1 MADDNKYSPEEIRE
15 AQEELDKLKAK
26 SEELT
31 EEDKKRRK
39 ELELIIGLMKEQD
52 KYQSKRLDDL
62 KGEIEILERALATDN
77 ERYAS
82 AERHRALQQ
91 IRLERDEL
99 MLENIRQKLISQKE
113 LTEEEQEAYKAAGGT
128 KEELDKT
135 LNITSDLLA
144 AKRKFN
150 KEIIQGS
157 PLLAKSKKIAAEML
171 VILDSQHKMQYAINK
186 ANAAGDAI
194 LTKTFG
200 LMVETMKEAEE
211 VFSDFRRT
219 MQLGDDYETRIT
231 QTTQALSAYGVTV
244 KDAAEAQ
251 NALIKTTTDFTL
263 MTKSEQDALV
273 HSAALAGEL
282 GVAYGDFAQGIQNST
297 KFFNQGATQAIQTQG
312 ELAATARMLGR
323 DQTECA
329 AQFAKSGHQFAKF
342 GAQGVKAFKDLAHI
356 QKITGMELEKV
367 LAITNKF
374 DTFEGAAEQAGK
386 LNAALGGNMVNAMD
400 LMMATDPAER
410 FGMIRDSILDAG
422 LTFDDMSYYQKQFYA
437 ESLGLSD
444 VSDLALV
451 LAGDMDNLA
460 GASNQSAEEI
470 RDQAQRA
477 ADAQNVMD
485 SFKNILVEM
494 GTAVLGLYQ
503 GLSKMTGG
511 LIENRR
517 VIQGLIIAYGIY
529 KTISIALTLAE
540 MASKAGKI
548 LSTAATMADS
558 VATGVNT
565 AAKAANTA
573 GTAADTGVV
582 IANTAAETANT
593 AAVGA
598 NTVAGTAATAAK
610 ATMIPTLLAFGA
622 AILMIGV
629 GLGIMALGFSQLDM
643 AQLAGMGA
651 ILVGIAV
658 GAKFMAAGLGVLGT
672 TLAAPPVAIGMAI
685 FAGLLIS
692 IGASIFMVGAGIA
705 IAAAGIGFM
714 ADGFAKMFQHIDLE
728 KVAATAALFGV
739 LYLGAGLGYAAALGI
754 AAIGL
759 ALGGLTIALKFM
771 EFKKL
776 EQVTGFMT
784 AFTDFEVA
792 SIYAVTE
799 ALSDMA
805 KTIDEMDMK
814 KTIALETVLA
824 TTAVVGA
831 TMGPAL
837 MLPMM
842 VAGAVGGGVTAAM
855 QATAAQPAAGG
866 GGTTTTRTPLIIKL
880 GDTGDTL
887 QKFIIETV
895 GNEVKVVNS

>member
-135 LNITSDLLA
+135 LSITSDLLA

-157 PLLAKSKKIAAEML
+157 PLLAKSKKIAADML
-171 VILDSQHKMQYAINK
+171 VVLDSQHKMQYAINK
-186 ANAAGDAI
+186 ASAAGDAI

-263 MTKSEQDALV
+263 MTKNEQDALV

-323 DQTECA
+323 DQTEFA

-356 QKITGMELEKV
+356 QKITGMEMEKV

-460 GASNQSAEEI
+460 GAANQSSEEI
-470 RDQAQRA
+470 REQKRRA
-477 ADAQNVMD
+477 AEAQSVMD

-494 GTAVLGLYQ
+494 GTAALGLYQ
-503 GLSKMTGG
+503 GLSTLTGG

-517 VIQGLIIAYGIY
+517 VIQVLIGVYGIY
-529 KTISIALTLAE
+529 KTISIALTLVE

-548 LSTAATMADS
+548 LSTAATVTDS
-558 VATGVNT
+558 QQTALNSAAKTKHT
-565 AAKAANTA
+565 AAL
-573 GTAADTGVV
+573 AADT
-582 IANTAAETANT
+582 TAL
-593 AAVGA
+593 GA
-598 NTVAGTAATAAK
+598 NSTALGVNSTALGTNSGAMKKAGKAK
-610 ATMIPTLLAFGA
+610 AGMGPALIAFGA
-622 AILMIGV
+622 AILMIGAGV
-629 GLGIMALGFSQLDM
+629 YFAATGMANLAESVSNLDSNELDAFSNSLIFLGVALGTVMAIIVLIGVLASGPQILGIMGVAAAFMMMGVGVAL
-643 AQLAGMGA
+643 
-651 ILVGIAV
+651 
-658 GAKFMAAGLGVLGT
+658 
-672 TLAAPPVAIGMAI
+672 
-685 FAGLLIS
+685 
-692 IGASIFMVGAGIA
+692 
-705 IAAAGIGFM
+705 AAAGIGYM
-714 ADGFAKMFQHIDLE
+714 AEGFAKMFQHIDLE
-728 KVAATAALFGV
+728 KVAATAVLFGV

-759 ALGGLTIALKFM
+759 ALGGLTLALKFM
-771 EFKKL
+771 NFKKL

>member
-31 EEDKKRRK
+31 EEEKKRRK

-113 LTEEEQEAYKAAGGT
+113 LTEEEQEAFKAAGGT
-128 KEELDKT
+128 LEKLDKT

-150 KEIIQGS
+150 KELIQGS
-157 PLLAKSKKIAAEML
+157 PLLAKSKKIAADML

-231 QTTQALSAYGVTV
+231 ETTQALSAYGVTV

-263 MTKSEQDALV
+263 MTKREQDALV

-323 DQTECA
+323 DQTEFA

-356 QKITGMELEKV
+356 QKITGMEMEKV

-460 GASNQSAEEI
+460 GAANQSSEEI
-470 RDQAQRA
+470 REQKRRA
-477 ADAQNVMD
+477 AEAQSVMD

-494 GTAVLGLYQ
+494 GTAALGLYQ
-503 GLSKMTGG
+503 GLSTLTGG

-517 VIQGLIIAYGIY
+517 VIQGLIIVYGIY

-548 LSTAATMADS
+548 LSTAATVTDS
-558 VATGVNT
+558 QQTALNT
-565 AAKAANTA
+565 AAKTKH
-573 GTAADTGVV
+573 TAALTADT
-582 IANTAAETANT
+582 TAL
-593 AAVGA
+593 GA
-598 NTVAGTAATAAK
+598 NSTALGVNSTALGTNSGAMKKAGKAK
-610 ATMIPTLLAFGA
+610 AGMVPTLLAFGA
-622 AILMIGV
+622 AILMIGAGV
-629 GLGIMALGFSQLDM
+629 YFAATGMANLADSVANLNPSQLDAFSDSLIYLGIALGTVMAIIVLIGVLATGPQVLGIMGVAAAFMMMGVGVAL
-643 AQLAGMGA
+643 
-651 ILVGIAV
+651 
-658 GAKFMAAGLGVLGT
+658 
-672 TLAAPPVAIGMAI
+672 
-685 FAGLLIS
+685 
-692 IGASIFMVGAGIA
+692 
-705 IAAAGIGFM
+705 AAAGVGLM
-714 ADGFAKMFQHIDLE
+714 AEGFAKMFQTVDLE
-728 KVAATAALFGV
+728 KVVAIVALFGV

-759 ALGGLTIALKFM
+759 ALGGLTLALKFM
-771 EFKKL
+771 NFKKL

-866 GGTTTTRTPLIIKL
+866 GGTTTTRTPLVIKL